1 MENKICKKH
10 KLPLKRKCFRCKK
23 PLCKKDIFKKY
34 HHFFCSRKCAYLWK
48 IEKNKELKKFLK
60 EPLNTFA
67 GKFIFYFSFLFLF
80 SIFLFQ
86 IFQTLKIPYFEI
98 KKIYFKKISKEEKD
112 FFDISR
118 IQTDEKIVCLT
129 FDGGFY
135 ANRVDSILEILKREN
150 VKATFFL
157 TGEFIKKYPE
167 KTKKIA
173 ENFEVGNHTFSHP
186 HLTTYEINKKQ
197 KTLNI
202 INQIKLIEEL
212 IRCEEIFENLTNK
225 KMERIW
231 RAPYGEEN
239 YEIKNWAK
247 RIGYTHIKWTY
258 DTKDWMGEE
267 NLNFD
272 EILKDIISKQNVNGY
287 IFLLHLGSPSKND
300 EFYKFLKSL
309 IKELKKR
316 GYKFLSIKESLKYHK
331 IIM

>member
-1 MENKICKKH
+1 MKEKICKKH

-23 PLCKKDIFKKY
+23 LLCKKDIFKKY

-48 IEKNKELKKFLK
+48 IEENKELIKFIK
-60 EPLNTFA
+60 EPLNTIG
-67 GKFIFYFSFLFLF
+67 GKIIFYSSFLFLF
-80 SIFLFQ
+80 SISLFQ
-86 IFQTLKIPYFEI
+86 TFQILKSPFFEI
-98 KKIYFKKISKEEKD
+98 KKIYFKKIFKEEKD
-112 FFDISR
+112 FFEVSK

-150 VKATFFL
+150 IKATFFL
-157 TGEFIKKYPE
+157 TGEFIKRYPE
-167 KTKKIA
+167 KTKEIT

-186 HLTTYEINKKQ
+186 HLTTYEINRKQ
-197 KTLNI
+197 NTLNT

-212 IRCEEIFENLTNK
+212 ILCEEMFEKLTKK

-247 RIGYTHIKWTY
+247 RIGYIHIKWTY
-258 DTKDWMGEE
+258 DTRDWMGEE

-272 EILKDIISKQNVNGY
+272 EILRDIISKKELNGY
-287 IFLLHLGSPSKND
+287 IFLLHTGCPSKN
-300 EFYKFLKSL
+300 EKFYRFLKLL

-316 GYKFLSIKESLKYHK
+316 GYKFLSIKEALKYHR
-331 IIM
+331 ITM